1 MNFSISNDYY
11 NRAVKLIPEQTMT
24 LAKGAHNYP
33 LDLSPKYV
41 KSAQG
46 CEMTDVDGNKFI
58 DYTMGLGPFTLGY
71 NYPRIQD
78 AIINQLKDGTI
89 YSLPHFLEVELAEK
103 IVDIIPSGE
112 MARFFKNGADVTGL
126 AIRLARSYTGKNYII
141 QCGYHGHH
149 DWYSFLLRDSGI
161 LKETKQYTHSV
172 QYNDIQTVYELIDQ
186 YKGDVAGIIIET
198 AFEAPNEGYL
208 DGIRELC
215 DREAVVF
222 IFDEMWT
229 GFRFS
234 LGGFQ
239 EFIGVTPDLALFS
252 KGIANGYPI
261 SVITGKRDIMEC
273 FSNLWGFTTFGGEVL
288 SIRAAI
294 ETIDEIENENVIDY
308 IWIVGRKLKEGISE
322 LIVKYGL
329 SNLITIKG
337 YDCRFMFEFSDT
349 NRNYKELIQKEL
361 IQNHVLWNNQ
371 FVTSYSHKSEHID
384 KTIRAFEIALKR
396 L

>member
-1 MNFSISNDYY
+1 MNFSKSDDFYH
-11 NRAVKLIPEQTMT
+11 RAKRLIPEQTMT

-33 LDLSPKYV
+33 LDFSPKYV
-41 KSAQG
+41 KYAQG
-46 CEMTDVDGNKFI
+46 CELIDVDGNRFI

-78 AIINQLKDGTI
+78 AVIKQLKDGTI

-103 IVDIIPSGE
+103 IVDVIPCSE

-126 AIRLARSYTGKNYII
+126 AVRLARSYTRKNHVI

-149 DWYSFLLRDSGI
+149 DWYSFILRDSGTI
-161 LKETKQYTHSV
+161 KETKQYTHPF
-172 QYNDIQTVYELIDQ
+172 QYNDIQTVYELIEQ
-186 YKGDVAGIIIET
+186 YKGNVAGIILET

-208 DGIRELC
+208 DGLREIC
-215 DREAVVF
+215 NRENIIL

-261 SVITGKRDIMEC
+261 SVITGKKDIMEC

-294 ETIDEIENENVIDY
+294 ETIDEIEKKNVIEY
-308 IWIVGRKLKEGISE
+308 IWATGHKLKEGLST
-322 LIVKYGL
+322 LIKRYNL
-329 SNLITIKG
+329 DNLITIKG
-337 YDCRFMFEFSDT
+337 YDCRFVFEYSDT
-349 NRNYKELIQKEL
+349 NKNYKELIQKEL
-361 IQNHVLWNNQ
+361 IQNNVLWNNM
-371 FVTSYSHKSEHID
+371 FVTSFSHKSEHIK
-384 KTIRAFEIALKR
+384 KTIEAFEIALEK